1 MVRSAPKAIARAT
14 ALEQLPEQT
23 QQANPILRAYVD
35 RYALSARETA
45 VLVLTVEGLS
55 DKEIADRLGCSRSS
69 VSTYWCRI
77 FSKTGSRPQRAV
89 LSHIARTAAEHRDS
103 EKDGA
108 KW

>member
-1 MVRSAPKAIARAT
+1 MARSVNSLAGAT
-14 ALEQLPEQT
+14 LPEDSQPG
-23 QQANPILRAYVD
+23 NRILRAYVE

-69 VSTYWCRI
+69 ISTYWCRI

-89 LSHIARTAAEHRDS
+89 LSHIARTAAEDGDS
-103 EKDGA
+103 
-108 KW
+108 

>member
-1 MVRSAPKAIARAT
+1 MVHPANSPAHGKLRERSQSGNR
-14 ALEQLPEQT
+14 
-23 QQANPILRAYVD
+23 ILRAYVE

-69 VSTYWCRI
+69 ISTYWCRI

-89 LSHIARTAAEHRDS
+89 LSHIARTAAEEGDV
-103 EKDGA
+103 
-108 KW
+108 